1 MQAAF
6 RMRQLYAGQSLIVM
20 LPPEIINKVTSFTLT
35 KMEDLQPK
43 DVVDWV
49 LLNTV
54 ESITNGISE
63 WASQGS
69 YFCTTKHKPHL
80 RLIDEKIKLTDLYAA
95 SFIESTVANA
105 VVKSQ
110 AWFRQRHVQ
119 RYSMLNHTMDLIL
132 QRAEL
137 FGADILI
144 KASGLDEACER
155 EIENERETEQ
165 ETESEVELQLAR
177 FLPAR
182 EAGWR
187 YESIFS
193 AKSPV
198 QLPPEAGVMSLKDA
212 VCSRVSLLLGCIEW
226 DDSIYVTK
234 NFLHTIEKTA
244 DAGGI
249 VTSDLSYYL
258 RPVDAAILFASDSA
272 LLLLSEAEADAIL
285 GLYWS
290 MQLSSEQARHNNI
303 FINVSLLKDGLQNS
317 LQISPQEGQE
327 LPALSAS
334 GRAR

>member
-6 RMRQLYAGQSLIVM
+6 RMRQLYAGQSLVVM
-20 LPPEIINKVTSFTLT
+20 LPPEIITKVTSFTSA
-35 KMEDLQPK
+35 KVEDLQPK
-43 DVVDWV
+43 DVVNWV
-49 LLNTV
+49 LMNTV

-80 RLIDEKIKLTDLYAA
+80 RLIDEKLKLTDLYAA
-95 SFIESTVANA
+95 SFTESTAATA

-132 QRAEL
+132 QRAEC
-137 FGADILI
+137 FGIDILI
-144 KASGLDEACER
+144 KTSGLDEACER
-155 EIENERETEQ
+155 EIENEKEQ
-165 ETESEVELQLAR
+165 ETESEAERQLAR
-177 FLPAR
+177 FLPLHTV
-182 EAGWR
+182 GWR

-193 AKSPV
+193 AESPL

-272 LLLLSEAEADAIL
+272 LLLLSEAEADANL